1 MELAAYRAAP
11 GSSALYRA
19 SQALMLSARPPPPA
33 PEPPEC
39 WHAPCWSDRGDSAP
53 SRDNWCPP
61 GNSPGP
67 PTGTGL
73 GLLSES
79 TVPPQARSRSSVN
92 VEGAETSG
100 PRRPHRACKRV
111 GIGSCRPP
119 SRPVSVPALCERLP
133 GRAAPLCALPCT
145 PRVSLLTAAHN
156 SSHGHC
162 LHILFTHSFSQHE
175 CLSVDSVPGV
185 EIDSKH
191 GFRVKRS

>member
-1 MELAAYRAAP
+1 
-11 GSSALYRA
+11 
-19 SQALMLSARPPPPA
+19 MLSVPPPQPRSPRNAGTPPA
-33 PEPPEC
+33 G
-39 WHAPCWSDRGDSAP
+39 AIGGDSAP

-61 GNSPGP
+61 GNSPVP

-92 VEGAETSG
+92 VDGAETSG
-100 PRRPHRACKRV
+100 PRRPRRACKHV

-133 GRAAPLCALPCT
+133 GRAAPLCPLPCT

-185 EIDSKH
+185 EIDSRH